1 MKTKLFAILLALVAA
16 GCSRTPDSMLA
27 AHAAIDS
34 NVRCEYSGANL
45 TYTVINGQ
53 VYEYSSAFQATTT
66 ERKPAKVVYAVL
78 DGQVKEYY

>member
-16 GCSRTPDSMLA
+16 GCSRTPESMIA

-53 VYEYSSAFQATTT
+53 VFEYSSAFQTAT

>member
-1 MKTKLFAILLALVAA
+1 MKTKLFAILLVLAAA
-16 GCSRTPDSMLA
+16 GCSRSPDSMIA
-27 AHAAIDS
+27 AHAVAIDS

-53 VYEYSSAFQATTT
+53 VFEYSSASPVVA